1 VARTVAVEDSL
12 TPIRQYLQE
21 KGYEVVS
28 LRPGHKAD
36 AAVISGGDKDVMGIQ
51 TVAQDVPVI
60 DARGMRPEEVL
71 QALEGKWQ

>member
-1 VARTVAVEDSL
+1 MKSSVCVRATS
-12 TPIRQYLQE
+12 
-21 KGYEVVS
+21 
-28 LRPGHKAD
+28 D

>member
-1 VARTVAVEDSL
+1 MKSSVCVRATGNARCITLSA
-12 TPIRQYLQE
+12 
-21 KGYEVVS
+21 
-28 LRPGHKAD
+28 
-36 AAVISGGDKDVMGIQ
+36 GGDKDVMGIQ